1 MNLLRRQLL
10 QLAAGAVA
18 APAASWRNCRRGR
31 FMTMLP
37 GNASAPIPKFAS
49 YRGEFDCEL
58 RNQRST
64 SNSMILVRFLNLKFL
79 NEFAA
84 I

>member
-1 MNLLRRQLL
+1 MNRHRMSRR
-10 QLAAGAVA
+10 
-18 APAASWRNCRRGR
+18 PNE
-31 FMTMLP
+31 T
-37 GNASAPIPKFAS
+37 SAPIPKFAS

-64 SNSMILVRFLNLKFL
+64 SNSMILVRLLNLKFL
-79 NEFAA
+79 NEYAA